1 MNANFHY
8 KIYPELNVFVVKS
21 VAKVTFEEMI
31 IHVGDLMNDPFYKM
45 GMNGYYDFSLLEQ
58 VEGNIDIFHQTA
70 QAMNDQNVIYQSSK
84 TAFILAN
91 VNESMRRIFHGYIIM
106 TSQSLVDYRI
116 FMSSDIAMALNFLDL
131 AEVPLIGEN

>member
-21 VAKVTFEEMI
+21 AAKVTFEEMI
-31 IHVGDLMNDPFYKM
+31 IHVGDLMNDPSYKM
-45 GMNGYYDFSLLEQ
+45 GMNGYYDFSLLQQ
-58 VEGNIDIFHQTA
+58 VDGNIDIFHQTA
-70 QAMNDQNVIYQSSK
+70 EAMNDQSVIYQSSK

-91 VNESMRRIFHGYIIM
+91 DNESMKRIFHGYTIM

-116 FMSSDIAMALNFLDL
+116 FMLSDITMALNFLEL
-131 AEVPLIGEN
+131 SEVPLISER